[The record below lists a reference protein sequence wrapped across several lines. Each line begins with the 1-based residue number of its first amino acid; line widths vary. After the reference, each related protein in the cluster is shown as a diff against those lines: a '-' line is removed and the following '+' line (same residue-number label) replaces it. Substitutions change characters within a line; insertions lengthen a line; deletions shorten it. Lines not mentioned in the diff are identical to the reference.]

1 MRPLL
6 YNNERA
12 RARTSDPLYETI
24 NMTAKQSKRTI
35 AKKAPKTLVPVS
47 LEDVQSKIIVLRNE
61 PMILDRDV
69 AMLYGVE
76 TREIN
81 QAVKNNPNKFP
92 AGYTYTLNNQE
103 VAEMRSKIL
112 TTSSEVSENEAVNTN
127 FSKSHYNPT
136 AFTEKGL
143 YMMAT
148 ILKSEQA
155 TQTTIAII
163 ETFTKVRYLKRELI
177 ALHKEADSS
186 QASERLKRFG
196 EVISDIVMPDLE
208 TSETESTLELNFFI
222 GKLKHTVKRTK
233 KEDK

>member
-1 MRPLL
+1 MA
-6 YNNERA
+6 NKKIQRA
-12 RARTSDPLYETI
+12 V
-24 NMTAKQSKRTI
+24 
-35 AKKAPKTLVPVS
+35 AKKAQNTPLLPIS
-47 LEDVQSKIIVLRNE
+47 MADVQNKIIVLRGE
-61 PMILDRDV
+61 PVLLDRDV
-69 AMLYGVE
+69 ARLYGVE

-81 QAVKNNPNKFP
+81 QALKNNPSKFP
-92 AGYTYTLNNQE
+92 ANYTYTLNNQE

-112 TTSSEVSENEAVNTN
+112 TSSQEVADNEVVSS
-127 FSKSHYNPT
+127 FHVKSHYNPT

-148 ILKSEQA
+148 ILKSPQA

-177 ALHKEADSS
+177 ELHKEAEPEQQTD
-186 QASERLKRFG
+186 RLKRFG
-196 EVISDIVMPDLE
+196 EVIADIVMPDLE

-233 KEDK
+233 KLIDDKEDKN

>member
-1 MRPLL
+1 M
-6 YNNERA
+6 YH
-12 RARTSDPLYETI
+12 RTDPLYETI
-24 NMTAKQSKRTI
+24 TMTAKQSKRTI

-92 AGYTYTLNNQE
+92 TGYTYTLNNQE

-112 TTSSEVSENEAVNTN
+112 TSSSETAENEQVSPK

-148 ILKSEQA
+148 ILKSERA

-163 ETFTKVRYLKRELI
+163 ETFTKVRYLKRELVE
-177 ALHKEADSS
+177 LHQETDTTQQS
-186 QASERLKRFG
+186 QRLKKFG
-196 EVISDIVMPDLE
+196 EVISDIVMPDL
-208 TSETESTLELNFFI
+208 TTTETESTLELNFFI

-233 KEDK
+233 KDSDKK